1 MSLLLAI
8 LRTLAPEGT
17 GNKFGG
23 GMFVKNMYDRRKRTN
38 PGPRFV
44 DRYDLVS
51 GDPTLLTSP
60 DLDGVNTQRGANP
73 IKPLATASPKVK
85 AVARSTRELSAIL
98 TFTGGPKANTN
109 AERMIQ
115 AEMEIRARKNSYNDA
130 AAILLLLAS

>member
-8 LRTLAPEGT
+8 LRTAST
-17 GNKFGG
+17 ANKFGG
-23 GMFVKNMYDRRKRTN
+23 GMFVKAMYDRRKRTN
-38 PGPRFV
+38 PGPRYV

-51 GDPTLLTSP
+51 GEPVLLTSP
-60 DLDGVNTQRGANP
+60 DLGGVNTQGGANP
-73 IKPLATASPKVK
+73 IKTLATASPKFK
-85 AVARSTRELSAIL
+85 AVSRSTRELSAIL